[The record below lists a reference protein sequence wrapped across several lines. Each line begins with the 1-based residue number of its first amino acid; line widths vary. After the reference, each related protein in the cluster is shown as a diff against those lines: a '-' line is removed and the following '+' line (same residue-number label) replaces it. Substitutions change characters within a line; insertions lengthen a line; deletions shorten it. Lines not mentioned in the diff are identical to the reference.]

1 VITIKIKKSDSQILK
16 IEVNT
21 AKDLVR
27 DLKERAFKKE
37 RDEGKLI
44 RLIFQGKPLL
54 DKDLVS
60 KYSKLICHYL

>member
-1 VITIKIKKSDSQILK
+1 MITIKIKKSDSQILK

>member
-1 VITIKIKKSDSQILK
+1 MITIKIKKSDSQILK

-44 RLIFQGKPLL
+44 RLIFQGKVLL
-54 DKDLVS
+54 D
-60 KYSKLICHYL
+60 